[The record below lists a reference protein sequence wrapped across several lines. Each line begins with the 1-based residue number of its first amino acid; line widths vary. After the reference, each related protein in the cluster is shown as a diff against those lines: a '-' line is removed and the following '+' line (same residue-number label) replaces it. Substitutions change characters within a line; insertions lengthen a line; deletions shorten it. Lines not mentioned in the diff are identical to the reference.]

1 LDFPGEWYLAEN
13 RRFLDL
19 EFFNRIGQVR
29 SLINTKLKNDA
40 IYLSCHFLKTNN
52 K

>member
-19 EFFNRIGQVR
+19 EFFNRIGR
-29 SLINTKLKNDA
+29 LPLFT
-40 IYLSCHFLKTNN
+40 
-52 K
+52 